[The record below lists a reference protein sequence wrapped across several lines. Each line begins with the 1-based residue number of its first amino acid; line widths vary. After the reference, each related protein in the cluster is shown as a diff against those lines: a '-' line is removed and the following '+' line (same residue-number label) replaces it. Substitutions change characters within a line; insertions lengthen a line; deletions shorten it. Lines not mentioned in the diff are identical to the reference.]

1 VSTRD
6 SSSAEFSERLTR
18 VLEQLTEATLILTHA
33 VAQAEPF
40 DVVDPGADVELDPSV
55 LMEVIHV
62 QPRPGRASEPQRV
75 ILWLQQRGQAPQLP
89 PCQMVAT
96 VPAGMAIPFEIGQRF
111 YLTLRP
117 GR

>member
-1 VSTRD
+1 L
-6 SSSAEFSERLTR
+6 SAELSGRLTR
-18 VLEQLTEATLILTHA
+18 VLEQLTEATLVLTHA

-40 DVVDPGADVELDPSV
+40 DMVDPGADVELDPSV

-62 QPRPGRASEPQRV
+62 QPRPSRHGDPQRV
-75 ILWLQQRGQAPQLP
+75 ILWLQQRGMAPQLP
-89 PCQMVAT
+89 PCQVVAT
-96 VPAGMAIPFEIGQRF
+96 VPAGMTIPFEIGQRY